1 MTGKHLTEDQVVIY
15 RATRQAHTSQH
26 AARIASISR
35 SSASRI
41 DNGLWAPQKHRT
53 RRTRRSKLSGVWDG
67 DALPYLAENPRA
79 SAKDVYLHLRDVFP
93 LLISAAQR
101 RTIERQY
108 KRWQNEHGF
117 IPLGNLTFL
126 HSAHQGYLDMSL
138 FGEQEINSPDLPLL
152 IRSAKSLPLK
162 KRNRAMLALAVL
174 QRIPLVQ
181 MCRYLRISKS
191 TAKRWEKIFQDGG
204 AKALLFPDTARSPK
218 CVSEAVNGALFK
230 VLHCPPPSYGFA
242 RTNWR
247 AIDLKAAM
255 GTEGVVTSLWTIRRA
270 IRQAGYRWKKAKVS
284 LTSNDP
290 RYIEK
295 VKKIT
300 SILEN
305 LTDDEAFFSVDEY
318 GPFSLRS
325 MKGLR
330 LVGPDETPSVP
341 QWQKTRGSLIIT
353 AAVELKTNQITH
365 FYSNGKNTQEMIAM
379 IERLRRA
386 YAEQKTLYISWDAA
400 SWHMSK
406 ALDERVTFLNE
417 WAEHDKAPI
426 IELAPLPSK
435 AQFLNVIESIFSGLA
450 RAVIH
455 NSDFTDLDD
464 AKHMIDEYLANR
476 NDFYFRHPRRAG
488 NKIWGK
494 ERHPAVF
501 DESRNHKDPRY
512 R

>member
-15 RATRQAHTSQH
+15 RATRQAHTLQH

-35 SSASRI
+35 PSASRI

-101 RTIERQY
+101 RRIERQY
-108 KRWQNEHGF
+108 KRWQNEHGLT
-117 IPLGNLTFL
+117 PLSNLTFF
-126 HSAHQGYLDMSL
+126 HSAHQGYLDISL
-138 FGEQEINSPDLPLL
+138 FDERERIFPDLPLL

-162 KRNRAMLALAVL
+162 KRNRAILALAVL
-174 QRIPLVQ
+174 QRIPLAHV
-181 MCRYLRISKS
+181 CRYVKISKS
-191 TAKRWEKIFQDGG
+191 TAKRWAKIFQDGG
-204 AKALLFPDTARSPK
+204 AKALLFPDAVISPK
-218 CVSEAVNGALFK
+218 SVSEAVNAALFK
-230 VLHCPPPSYGFA
+230 VLHCPPSSYGFA

-255 GTEGVVTSLWTIRRA
+255 ATEGVVTSLWTIRRA
-270 IRQAGYRWKKAKVS
+270 VRQAGYRWKKAKVS
-284 LTSNDP
+284 LTSNDL
-290 RYIEK
+290 RYTEK
-295 VKKIT
+295 VKRIT

-305 LTDDEAFFSVDEY
+305 LRDDEAFFSVDEY
-318 GPFSLRS
+318 GPFSLKSR
-325 MKGLR
+325 KGLR
-330 LVGPDETPSVP
+330 LVGPGEMHSVP
-341 QWQKTRGSLIIT
+341 QWQKTRGSLVIT
-353 AAVELKTNQITH
+353 AAVELKTNQIAH
-365 FYSNGKNTQEMIAM
+365 FYSDSKNTQEMIAM

-386 YAEQKTLYISWDAA
+386 YAGQKTLYISWDAA

-406 ALDERVTFLNE
+406 ALDERVIFLNE
-417 WAEHDKAPI
+417 WAEHDQAPI

-455 NSDFTDLDD
+455 NSDFTDLDE
-464 AKHMIDEYLANR
+464 AKHMVDEYFANR
-476 NDFYFRHPRRAG
+476 NDFYIRHPRRAG

-494 ERHPAVF
+494 ERYPAVF
-501 DESRNHKDPRY
+501 NESRNHKDPRY

>member
-1 MTGKHLTEDQVVIY
+1 M
-15 RATRQAHTSQH
+15 
-26 AARIASISR
+26 
-35 SSASRI
+35 
-41 DNGLWAPQKHRT
+41 
-53 RRTRRSKLSGVWDG
+53 
-67 DALPYLAENPRA
+67 
-79 SAKDVYLHLRDVFP
+79 HLRDVFP
-93 LLISAAQR
+93 LLVSSAQR

-108 KRWQNEHGF
+108 KKWQNTHG
-117 IPLGNLTFL
+117 LTLLADLAFF
-126 HSAHQGYLDMSL
+126 HSAHQGYLDTTL
-138 FGEQEINSPDLPLL
+138 FDEQERNSPDLSLL

-162 KRNRAMLALAVL
+162 KRNRAILALAVL
-174 QRIPLVQ
+174 RRIPFVHI
-181 MCRYLRISKS
+181 CRYLKISKS
-191 TAKRWEKIFQDGG
+191 TAKRWAKIFQDGG
-204 AKALLFPDTARSPK
+204 TKALLFRDPARSPK
-218 CVSEAVNGALFK
+218 CVSEGVNAALFK
-230 VLHCPPPSYGFA
+230 VLHYPPSSYGFA

-255 GTEGVVTSLWTIRRA
+255 ATEGVVTSLWTIRRA

-284 LTSNDP
+284 LTRNDP
-290 RYIEK
+290 RYLEK
-295 VKKIT
+295 VKRI
-300 SILEN
+300 SLILEN
-305 LTDDEAFFSVDEY
+305 LGDDDSFFSVDEY

-330 LVGPDETPSVP
+330 LVTQREIPSVP

-365 FYSNGKNTQEMIAM
+365 FYSDSKNTQEMIAM

-386 YAEQKTLYISWDAA
+386 YARQKTLYISWDAA

-406 ALDERVTFLNE
+406 ALDDRVIFLNE

-455 NSDFTDLDD
+455 NSDFTDLQD
-464 AKHMIDEYLANR
+464 AKHMIDEYFANR
-476 NDFYFRHPRRAG
+476 NDFYIGHPRRAG

-501 DESRNHKDPRY
+501 NESRNHKDPRY